1 MSLVLYDNEEQ
12 MKLMVNETVEFIV
25 SESARL
31 IKEKKYGDPNYL
43 TFLMD
48 SLTNCFIVNLLMN
61 VHLSKNDIQK
71 RIDVAFG
78 KQEERNHLP
87 INGPDFFKRPG
98 EP

>member
-1 MSLVLYDNEEQ
+1 MSLELYDNEEQ

-43 TFLMD
+43 VFLMD

-61 VHLSKNDIQK
+61 VHLNKSDIQK

-78 KQEERNHLP
+78 KLGESNHLP
-87 INGPDFFKRPG
+87 VNRPDFFKGAGP
-98 EP
+98 